1 MIYQLHLLLKRALIL
16 RLSNVSS
23 LFYLQFVQCL
33 RKTNQHLRGL
43 VLVLW
48 TACASS
54 GAVRWW
60 FFLCWP
66 VGAGVISGGCW
77 WLSFAVSDALVT
89 DGTKITE
96 KSLDLDWAMTAIR
109 LTSRKELRARMG
121 PSVTYL
127 VLKARL
133 TSILMFYRARVLP
146 CPLEDRNE
154 RGKSLDCHPPGRFIY
169 VDINVVRASWALR
182 D

>member
-33 RKTNQHLRGL
+33 RKMNQHLRGL

-66 VGAGVISGGCW
+66 VGAGVIRGGCW
-77 WLSFAVSDALVT
+77 WLPFAVSDALVS

-109 LTSRKELRARMG
+109 LTSKEKNLEQG
-121 PSVTYL
+121 W
-127 VLKARL
+127 VLAWH
-133 TSILMFYRARVLP
+133 ILSWKQDWRRYWCFTERECCRVLWKIEMKEANRSTATLP
-146 CPLEDRNE
+146 ED
-154 RGKSLDCHPPGRFIY
+154 LFIC
-169 VDINVVRASWALR
+169 WH
-182 D
+182 

>member
-1 MIYQLHLLLKRALIL
+1 MPVEDESTSARAC
-16 RLSNVSS
+16 S
-23 LFYLQFVQCL
+23 
-33 RKTNQHLRGL
+33 
-43 VLVLW
+43 VLW

-66 VGAGVISGGCW
+66 VGAGVINGGCW

-89 DGTKITE
+89 DGTKITK
-96 KSLDLDWAMTAIR
+96 KSLDLNWAMTAIR
-109 LTSRKELRARMG
+109 LTSGKELRARMG

-133 TSILMFYRARVLP
+133 TLILMFYRARALP
-146 CPLEDRNE
+146 FSLEDRNE
-154 RGKSLDCHPPGRFIY
+154 SAEGKSHDCHPPGRFIY
-169 VDINVVRASWALR
+169 VVRASQALR

>member
-1 MIYQLHLLLKRALIL
+1 MIYQLRLLLKQTLIL

-66 VGAGVISGGCW
+66 VGAGVINGGCW

-96 KSLDLDWAMTAIR
+96 KSLDLNWAMTAIR
-109 LTSRKELRARMG
+109 LTSGKELRARMG

-127 VLKARL
+127 VQKARL
-133 TSILMFYRARVLP
+133 TLILMFYRARALP
-146 CPLEDRNE
+146 CSLEDRNE
-154 RGKSLDCHPPGRFIY
+154 SAEGKSHDCHPPGRFIY
-169 VDINVVRASWALR
+169 VVRASQALR